1 MQAVENKRK
10 KQQSDGLV
18 PMYLRLPGDIKE
30 ALARRSELEGISQ
43 AALVTRILGDEL
55 GQDKGNERVG
65 AWLARI

>member
-10 KQQSDGLV
+10 KQRSDGLV
-18 PMYLRLPGDIKE
+18 PIYLRLPGDIKD

-43 AALVTRILGDEL
+43 AALVARILSDEL
-55 GQDKGNERVG
+55 GRGQTDERVG

>member
-1 MQAVENKRK
+1 MQAVEIKRK

-18 PMYLRLPGDIKE
+18 PMHLRLPGDIKN
-30 ALARRSELEGISQ
+30 ALAKRSELEGVSQ

>member
-1 MQAVENKRK
+1 
-10 KQQSDGLV
+10 V

-55 GQDKGNERVG
+55 TQAKGDERVG